1 MMQSLPS
8 PRYLEL
14 RTHADVD
21 NDAKENATSDQEGS
35 LLGMED
41 EERAWSDITARDPG
55 VALRRMSRRQRIWS
69 ALVSIRS
76 LLDTVLLVII
86 LGLSLERG
94 WQKPSWFEV
103 GGDVAGFAPRSK
115 DCTQS
120 GLDRCKKTDN
130 LTVSQQIK
138 SFVPD
143 PMFIPAN
150 GSEFFTDAVRARWLS
165 IVPRT
170 SSVFIN
176 IRPLKDVH

>member
-21 NDAKENATSDQEGS
+21 DHAKENATSDQEGS

-55 VALRRMSRRQRIWS
+55 MALRRVSRRQRIWS
-69 ALVSIRS
+69 ALMSVRS

-86 LGLSLERG
+86 LGLLLERG
-94 WQKPSWFEV
+94 WQKPAWFEV

-115 DCTQS
+115 CCIQ
-120 GLDRCKKTDN
+120 
-130 LTVSQQIK
+130 
-138 SFVPD
+138 PD
-143 PMFIPAN
+143 LIGAN
-150 GSEFFTDAVRARWLS
+150 GLTSDSIATNQVICPRPHVYPRKRVRVLYR
-165 IVPRT
+165 R
-170 SSVFIN
+170 
-176 IRPLKDVH
+176 RPSKVAEHCS